1 MHAPIERLGSTRNQ
15 YGDRLLRLVHVWSK
29 LDLSNIIRLLEL
41 GFELQQFFYLLV
53 NTWLYSWSK
62 NSRTWH
68 GRSREKC
75 GTWKFGRYRIHV
87 TGDRSQVPVIAL
99 VINNWYKLK
108 LYWEGPEGFLGGISN
123 FLEGG
128 KGESGGLYFF
138 LHLLKKEAL
147 FCGFFYKRRP
157 S

>member
-1 MHAPIERLGSTRNQ
+1 MAE
-15 YGDRLLRLVHVWSK
+15 VV
-29 LDLSNIIRLLEL
+29 
-41 GFELQQFFYLLV
+41 
-53 NTWLYSWSK
+53 K
-62 NSRTWH
+62 NVAH
-68 GRSREKC
+68 ENLA
-75 GTWKFGRYRIHV
+75 GTEY
-87 TGDRSQVPVIAL
+87 TPVIAL

-147 FCGFFYKRRP
+147 FCGFFL
-157 S
+157 